1 MKNIIA
7 SLFVLLITAPIY
19 AQEVE
24 FVPFPVG
31 YTFESTL
38 LIDNQTV
45 MVPEKGGLEFLIH
58 HRFGNVTDGAE
69 NLFGIYSTANVRLG
83 LNYGVTE
90 RLMIG
95 IGTTRGYKLQDIQG
109 KYQIL
114 RQTEGDEMPVSL
126 AYYGNMAI
134 DARTSDNFGPE
145 DTYRSIHRLSYFN
158 QLIVAR
164 KFSEKFSFQVAPTL
178 FYFNSVERG
187 YKNLNYGLSAGG
199 RMVFGTGHSI
209 IFEYDQLL
217 NKQEKEEKDPKPQ
230 LSIGWEKNTSTHCFQ
245 LFFANYSGIVGQ
257 HAFMYNQNDFLKGDF
272 LVGLNITVRF

>member
-199 RMVFGTGHSI
+199 RMIFGTGHSI

-217 NKQEKEEKDPKPQ
+217 NKQEKEEKDAV
-230 LSIGWEKNTSTHCFQ
+230 E
-245 LFFANYSGIVGQ
+245 A
-257 HAFMYNQNDFLKGDF
+257 
-272 LVGLNITVRF
+272 VRA